1 MPTDP
6 AVPVP
11 GPATPT
17 WTIDGVQPV
26 WGDGHD
32 LLEVAE
38 SAFGGYEWAREAFAA
53 LVADVRAARA
63 HEHCVEIETYAA
75 KLDDAGLL
83 RSEYPDDM
91 ARRSCTCTDDA
102 VCGAHRL
109 LVRYQ
114 ELWEQ
119 FRAANKAKREAKA
132 AARAHEHC
140 GPATDTLRQAR
151 ELAQRLQPNG
161 RGTVSADYGELAALL
176 DLLVDGG
183 GDG

>member
-140 GPATDTLRQAR
+140 GPAADTLRRAR
-151 ELAQRLQPNG
+151 ERFANYD
-161 RGTVSADYGELAALL
+161 ADHNQQTMYGLVADLRA
-176 DLLVDGG
+176 LLVDGD